1 MQFLSK
7 LRETEK
13 LPKKF
18 SEKLDDDISKKI
30 HGKKKTFIG

>member
-1 MQFLSK
+1 MQFLNK

-18 SEKLDDDISKKI
+18 SEKLDDDISKKM
-30 HGKKKTFIG
+30 KKNPFIG